1 MHAIGVKKLHNTRVF
16 TQLLNSGDGSGEVTI
31 FGFGDW
37 GWGYLG
43 AGRRG
48 TPGWAVEVTGASSF
62 NLFASVAVEGGGE
75 TALRRRSWTG
85 SSWRRGGTAGVPDLR
100 KKMVGIG
107 TGSAGEWCR
116 AGAEAAETPPEPE
129 GKAVASALAPPPRLG
144 CGAGVFASSCDGK
157 HGEDAEEISREI
169 DLNHRWLIL
178 WTEKSG
184 AGESPP
190 HWSAR

>member
-1 MHAIGVKKLHNTRVF
+1 VGLPGSWAAGDPRLG
-16 TQLLNSGDGSGEVTI
+16 SGGDGGVELQFVRV
-31 FGFGDW
+31 GG
-37 GWGYLG
+37 GR
-43 AGRRG
+43 GRRG
-48 TPGWAVEVTGASSF
+48 D
-62 NLFASVAVEGGGE
+62 SVAPSELDVEQLAAG
-75 TALRRRSWTG
+75 
-85 SSWRRGGTAGVPDLR
+85 GGTAGVPDLR